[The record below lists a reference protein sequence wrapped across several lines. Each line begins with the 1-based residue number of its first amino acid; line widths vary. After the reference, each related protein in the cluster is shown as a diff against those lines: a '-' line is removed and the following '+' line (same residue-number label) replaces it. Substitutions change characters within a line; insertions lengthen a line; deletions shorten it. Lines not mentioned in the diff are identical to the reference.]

1 MDNWINRWIDE
12 WTEGQSDE
20 WMVSVKVG
28 EGGRMD
34 EFVDWSLIDWF
45 LHYLTYY

>member
-20 WMVSVKVG
+20 WMVSVNR
-28 EGGRMD
+28 GGRWLD
-34 EFVDWSLIDWF
+34 G
-45 LHYLTYY
+45 

>member
-28 EGGRMD
+28 GRWLD
-34 EFVDWSLIDWF
+34 G
-45 LHYLTYY
+45 

>member
-20 WMVSVKVG
+20 WISKSWGKVVG
-28 EGGRMD
+28 WMNL
-34 EFVDWSLIDWF
+34 LIG
-45 LHYLTYY
+45 H